1 MNKEIIEGLTI
12 LYKYLKPNKKN
23 IKIDDEEIIVKL
35 SIKKVSSEDY
45 EQLKL
50 LKWDYV
56 KKNTTLYPH
65 SHFFYLLD

>member
-12 LYKYLKPNKKN
+12 LYKYLKPNKSN
-23 IKIDDEEIIVKL
+23 IKIDDEEIIVRL
-35 SIKKVSSEDY
+35 SIKKVSAADY

-50 LKWDYV
+50 LNWDYV
-56 KKNTTLYPH
+56 KKNTTLYQE

>member
-12 LYKYLKPNKKN
+12 LYKYLKPNKNN
-23 IKIDDEEIIVKL
+23 IKIDDEEIIVRL
-35 SIKKVSSEDY
+35 SIKKVSTEDY

-56 KKNTTLYPH
+56 KKNTTLYRE

>member
-12 LYKYLKPNKKN
+12 LYKYLKPKKAN
-23 IKIDDEEIIVKL
+23 IKIDDEEIIVRL
-35 SIKKVSSEDY
+35 SLKKVSPEDY

-50 LKWDYV
+50 LNWDYV
-56 KKNTTLYPH
+56 KKNTTLYQE

>member
-12 LYKYLKPNKKN
+12 LYKYLKPKKRN
-23 IKIDDEEIIVKL
+23 IKIDDEEIIVRL
-35 SIKKVSSEDY
+35 SLKKVTPADY

-50 LKWDYV
+50 LNWDYV
-56 KKNTTLYPH
+56 KKNTTLYQE